1 LETNKGT
8 GAETRL
14 MGDEKDKE
22 CTRATN
28 IAYRYLSYRPRSYS
42 EVEKKLRD
50 KGFGDVTV
58 GTVLSNLI
66 RLGYVDDEKFAD
78 QWAQSRVRLRGL
90 GRRRIEQ
97 ELRDKGVDRDTAR
110 RVLDDVLTVDL
121 EIETARRAAERKLT
135 TMRTLDRETRRRRLA
150 GFLERKGFSFAVIR
164 QILINT
170 DRG

>member
-1 LETNKGT
+1 
-8 GAETRL
+8 
-14 MGDEKDKE
+14 MGDEDDKE
-22 CTRATN
+22 CTRAKN

-50 KGFGDVTV
+50 QGFGDVTV
-58 GTVLSNLI
+58 RTVLSNLI
-66 RLGYVDDEKFAD
+66 RLGYIDDEKFAE

-97 ELRDKGVDRDTAR
+97 ELRDKGVDRETAR
-110 RVLDDVLTVDL
+110 RALNDVLTADL

-135 TMRTLDRETRRRRLA
+135 TMRTLDGETRRRRLA

>member
-1 LETNKGT
+1 
-8 GAETRL
+8 
-14 MGDEKDKE
+14 MGDEKDNE
-22 CTRATN
+22 CTRAKN

-58 GTVLSNLI
+58 RLVLSNLI
-66 RLGYVDDEKFAD
+66 RLGYIDDEKFAD

-97 ELRDKGVDRDTAR
+97 ELRDKGVDRVTVR
-110 RVLDDVLTVDL
+110 RALDDVLTADL